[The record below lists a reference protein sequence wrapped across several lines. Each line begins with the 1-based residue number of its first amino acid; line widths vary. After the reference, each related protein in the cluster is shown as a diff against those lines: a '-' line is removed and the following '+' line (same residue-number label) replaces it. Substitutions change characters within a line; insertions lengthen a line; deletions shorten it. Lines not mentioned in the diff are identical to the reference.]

1 MSISKIKTPLS
12 RSPGRSPSRVYGSI
26 ISDPSPPP
34 PPPGQ
39 QPRRP
44 IKSIGP
50 PGPEIMDLYFSHP
63 AQPIVSPPP
72 SSKMIMPT
80 PPSHDTAITTTP
92 MTTTT
97 EGLSGRIS
105 PPVLRATPTTSSS
118 ERGHSTP
125 GLSPLQQLPVLRSCT
140 FYALRI
146 IYFPKTVF
154 VKTVALGRGCASCIG
169 LSSYPY
175 RGRRQQHSRTM
186 NRSHQGRNRSEREF
200 RHRSQSVPDHGYL
213 PSSQRRPRRPRR
225 SGSRSRSRSLPRT
238 SIKPTTTDKAE
249 VSRWKE
255 FLNCYHVQVGMICLC
270 MTGESI
276 AQSVIC
282 PFLYY
287 MVRDFHIGLDIWI
300 GYYAGL
306 LLTGYWGANLC
317 TTLFWGHLSDK
328 YGRKAVLL
336 FGLFMTSLST
346 IYLGLATC
354 YHDAM
359 WALVL
364 QGACTGLVPVSK
376 CAIGEIANREQR
388 IYDAQM
394 ATLPR
399 HRHHHRRGQRP
410 LHSPPSYEES
420 YQQEYVVN
428 EKGDIDGEP
437 RITCFSPECGEE
449 VVRERQLQ
457 LREDYAAKGY
467 SGLVIAVAI
476 GAALGP
482 LVGGSLAKKQIPG
495 FEKHTYL
502 APCLLAAGVGL
513 LVTFLVA
520 LVLNETNPKR
530 AKPLPLHL
538 LDPSRE
544 IYLQGSSVR
553 RVSTTTTTT
562 RRGRPGYEQSR
573 WFLLEEG
580 VLNNVG
586 SSNSNLP
593 GRQSEEEEVD
603 YGGGVGSS
611 GTRPRQPHPTSQPLW
626 PMHPLERAHHQR
638 SLTICTCSHA
648 SPATLVISTPPSAP
662 KTTLS
667 PATQLVLI
675 LAIYSLLVLTSIL
688 GSEFLMLYTQTPVS
702 RGGLEFS
709 ARVLGQV
716 LTMRGILK
724 LTFNLFGYP
733 FMVRRLGLIHC
744 LRLGIAVIGTVS
756 ILGMGW
762 AVPWSVARER
772 GGGSATTVASGAIGM
787 GEAFLA
793 AGRHGRFNNN
803 NNNNNNSNGNGTMR
817 GDRAPIG
824 MSVVLLCMSMIS
836 MGDVLGYISVLV
848 L

>member
-1 MSISKIKTPLS
+1 M
-12 RSPGRSPSRVYGSI
+12 
-26 ISDPSPPP
+26 
-34 PPPGQ
+34 
-39 QPRRP
+39 
-44 IKSIGP
+44 
-50 PGPEIMDLYFSHP
+50 
-63 AQPIVSPPP
+63 
-72 SSKMIMPT
+72 
-80 PPSHDTAITTTP
+80 
-92 MTTTT
+92 
-97 EGLSGRIS
+97 
-105 PPVLRATPTTSSS
+105 
-118 ERGHSTP
+118 
-125 GLSPLQQLPVLRSCT
+125 
-140 FYALRI
+140 
-146 IYFPKTVF
+146 
-154 VKTVALGRGCASCIG
+154 
-169 LSSYPY
+169 
-175 RGRRQQHSRTM
+175 
-186 NRSHQGRNRSEREF
+186 
-200 RHRSQSVPDHGYL
+200 
-213 PSSQRRPRRPRR
+213 
-225 SGSRSRSRSLPRT
+225 
-238 SIKPTTTDKAE
+238 
-249 VSRWKE
+249 SRWKE
-255 FLNCYHVQVGMICLC
+255 FLNSYHVQVGMI
-270 MTGESI
+270 
-276 AQSVIC
+276 
-282 PFLYY
+282 Y
-287 MVRDFHIGLDIWI
+287 FHVGLDIWI

-317 TTLFWGHLSDK
+317 TTLFWGYLSDK

-336 FGLFMTSLST
+336 FGLFMNSLST

-376 CAIGEIANREQR
+376 CAIGEIANRQQR

-394 ATLPR
+394 TALPR
-399 HRHHHRRGQRP
+399 HRHHHRP

-420 YQQEYVVN
+420 YPQECVAN

-437 RITCFSPECGEE
+437 RIACSSPECGE

-457 LREDYAAKGY
+457 PREDYAAKGY
-467 SGLVIAVAI
+467 SGLAIAVAI

-482 LVGGSLAKKQIPG
+482 LIGGSLTNKQITG

-513 LVTFLVA
+513 LITFLVA
-520 LVLNETNPKR
+520 LVLNETNPKW

-573 WFLLEEG
+573 RFLLEES
-580 VLNNVG
+580 VLNNVVG
-586 SSNSNLP
+586 SNNNLP
-593 GRQSEEEEVD
+593 GRQSEQEEVD

-611 GTRPRQPHPTSQPLW
+611 GTRPWRPHPTSQLLS
-626 PMHPLERAHHQR
+626 PMHPLEHAHHQR
-638 SLTICTCSHA
+638 SLTICTCSHE
-648 SPATLVISTPPSAP
+648 SPATLAISIPPSAL

-675 LAIYSLLVLTSIL
+675 LVIYSLLVLTSIL
-688 GSEFLMLYTQTPVS
+688 GSEFVMLYTQSPAS

-709 ARVLGQV
+709 AKVLGQV

-756 ILGMGW
+756 ILGMSW

-772 GGGSATTVASGAIGM
+772 SGGTATAAVDGAIEM
-787 GEAFLA
+787 GEAFLSV
-793 AGRHGRFNNN
+793 GRHGRFNNN
-803 NNNNNNSNGNGTMR
+803 NGNGNGTMG

-848 L
+848 LFGKSADRLKGTNKNAAGTGSDTNASSNASDLQLPSQHRQQQSGSGVLWSVAQVSANVMRLTGPVLAG